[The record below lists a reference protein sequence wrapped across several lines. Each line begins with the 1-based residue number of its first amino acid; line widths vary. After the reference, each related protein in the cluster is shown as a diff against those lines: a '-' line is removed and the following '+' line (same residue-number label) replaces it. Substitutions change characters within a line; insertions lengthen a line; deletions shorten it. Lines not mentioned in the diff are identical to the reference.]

1 LWISATSYFLFFFL
15 DFDVHTKKENK
26 LLSQAETTSE
36 LSDQHSLKRHLKAR
50 HIRLM
55 ALGST
60 IGVGLFLGSGT
71 AISQAGPSILLGYL
85 LSGIIAFIVLR
96 ALGEMAVYNPVAGS
110 FAQYAHDYVGPLAG
124 YLVGWGYWFYWVI
137 VGVAEVTA
145 VGIYMGLWFPDIPQ
159 WIWAVGSLILMGGLN
174 FIAVRLFGEFEFWFA
189 LIKVVAIIAMIS
201 IGFGVIFFGL
211 GNDGVAIGISNLWAH
226 GGFFPTGL
234 DGFLLSLQMA
244 IFAYVGIEMIGL
256 SAGETENPEKTI
268 PIAIDSLIVRILVF
282 YGGALFVILS
292 IYPWNEVGQVGSPFV
307 AMFEKLGLREA
318 AGIVNFVVIT
328 AALSSCN
335 AGIFSGGRL
344 LYGLS
349 INSYAPSVMKKI
361 SRTGVPYIAILT
373 TVSIASLGAFLNYFV
388 PDEAFLLVTS
398 AVTFIGLMV
407 WIAILST
414 QLMFRKKINAEDVAS
429 LKYKSF
435 LYPYGS
441 WIALAAITFVLVLL
455 AIQEQT
461 RVGVYV
467 GVPIVLILIIVFYL
481 VGLHRHDKHLGEKK

>member
-1 LWISATSYFLFFFL
+1 MLNQT
-15 DFDVHTKKENK
+15 
-26 LLSQAETTSE
+26 ETFHEVTN
-36 LSDQHSLKRHLKAR
+36 QNTLKRHLKAR

-71 AISQAGPSILLGYL
+71 AISQAGPAILLSYL
-85 LSGIIAFIVLR
+85 LAGLIAFIVLR
-96 ALGEMAVYNPVAGS
+96 ALGEMAVHNPVAGS
-110 FAQYAHDYVGPLAG
+110 FAQYAHDYVGPLTG

-145 VGIYMGLWFPDIPQ
+145 VGIYMGLWFPDVPQ
-159 WIWAVGSLILMGGLN
+159 WIWAVGSLVLMGGLN

-189 LIKVVAIIAMIS
+189 LIKVVAIIAMIA
-201 IGFGVIFFGL
+201 IGFGVIFFGI
-211 GNDGVAIGISNLWAH
+211 GNGGVALGISNLWAH
-226 GGFFPTGL
+226 GGFFPTGMH
-234 DGFLLSLQMA
+234 GFLLSLQMA

-256 SAGETENPEKTI
+256 SAGETENPERTI

-307 AMFEKLGLREA
+307 AMFERLGLREA
-318 AGIVNFVVIT
+318 AGIVNFVVVT

-349 INSYAPSVMKKI
+349 LNTYAPKVMQKI
-361 SRTGVPYIAILT
+361 SRTGVPFVAILT
-373 TVSIASLGAFLNYFV
+373 TVSIASIGAFLNYFL

-407 WIAILST
+407 WVGILST
-414 QLMFRKKINAEDVAS
+414 QMMFRKKLSHEKIQG

-435 LYPYGS
+435 LWPLGS
-441 WIALAAITFVLVLL
+441 WLALAAIAFILVLL

-461 RVGVYV
+461 RIGVYV
-467 GVPIVLILIIVFYL
+467 GIPIVLTLIIVFYL
-481 VGLHRHDKHLGEKK
+481 FGLNRKNIHQGEKK

>member
-1 LWISATSYFLFFFL
+1 M
-15 DFDVHTKKENK
+15 H
-26 LLSQAETTSE
+26 SQEEVSNQT
-36 LSDQHSLKRHLKAR
+36 LKRHLKAR

-71 AISQAGPSILLGYL
+71 AITQAGPSILLGYL
-85 LSGIIAFIVLR
+85 LAGVIAFIVLR
-96 ALGEMAVYNPVAGS
+96 ALGEMAVHNPVAGS
-110 FAQYAHDYVGPLAG
+110 FAQYANDYLGSLAG

-145 VGIYMGLWFPDIPQ
+145 VGIYMGIWFPDIPQ
-159 WIWAVGSLILMGGLN
+159 WIWALGSLACMGALN

-189 LIKVVAIIAMIS
+189 LIKVVAIIAMIA
-201 IGFGVIFFGL
+201 IGSSVIFL
-211 GNDGVAIGISNLWAH
+211 GFSNGGVPIGISNLWAH
-226 GGFFPTGL
+226 GGFFPTGMS
-234 DGFLLSLQMA
+234 GFLLSIQMA

-282 YGGALFVILS
+282 YGGALFVILA
-292 IYPWNEVGQVGSPFV
+292 IFPWNEMNQVGSPFV
-307 AMFEKLGLREA
+307 AMFEKLGLKEA

-344 LYGLS
+344 LFGLS
-349 INSYAPSVMKKI
+349 LNEYAPSAMKNLSK
-361 SRTGVPYIAILT
+361 SGVPYVAILT
-373 TVSIASLGAFLNYFV
+373 TVMVSAIGAFLNYFV

-407 WIAILST
+407 WVAILLT
-414 QLMFRKKINAEDVAS
+414 QLSFRKKMSAEQIS
-429 LKYKSF
+429 KLSYKSF
-435 LYPYGS
+435 MWPYGS
-441 WIALAAITFVLVLL
+441 WLALLAITFVMVLM

-467 GVPIVLILIIVFYL
+467 GIPIVLTLISVFYL
-481 VGLHRHDKHLGEKK
+481 LGLHQKNHSKGEKK

>member
-1 LWISATSYFLFFFL
+1 M
-15 DFDVHTKKENK
+15 
-26 LLSQAETTSE
+26 
-36 LSDQHSLKRHLKAR
+36 KRHLKAR

-71 AISQAGPSILLGYL
+71 AISQAGPAILLGYL

-110 FAQYAHDYVGPLAG
+110 FAQYANDYVNPLAG

-145 VGIYMGLWFPDIPQ
+145 VGIYMGMWFPDIPQ
-159 WIWAVGSLILMGGLN
+159 WVWAISSLAMMGGLN
-174 FIAVRLFGEFEFWFA
+174 FIAVKLFGEFEFWFA
-189 LIKVVAIIAMIS
+189 LIKVVAIMAMIG
-201 IGFGVIFFGL
+201 IGCSVIFTGI
-211 GNDGVAIGISNLWAH
+211 GNSGVPIGIANLWQH
-226 GGFFPTGL
+226 GGFFPTGIE
-234 DGFLLSLQMA
+234 GFLLSLQMA

-268 PIAIDSLIVRILVF
+268 PMAIDSLIIRILVF

-292 IYPWNEVGQVGSPFV
+292 IYPWNEVGQLGSPFV

-349 INSYAPSVMKKI
+349 LNGYAPSIMKKI
-361 SRTGVPYIAILT
+361 SRTGVPFMAILL
-373 TVSIASLGAFLNYFV
+373 TVCIASFGTLLNYFV
-388 PDEAFLLVTS
+388 PDEAFLLITS

-407 WIAILST
+407 WVAILIT
-414 QLMFRKKINAEDVAS
+414 QLMFRKRLNQEEIKE

-435 LYPYGS
+435 LWPYGS
-441 WIALAAITFVLVLL
+441 WLALASIAFVIALL
-455 AIQEQT
+455 AFHEKT

-467 GVPIVLILIIVFYL
+467 GTPILLILIGFFYL
-481 VGLHRHDKHLGEKK
+481 AGFHQQNKSIGGKK

>member
-1 LWISATSYFLFFFL
+1 
-15 DFDVHTKKENK
+15 
-26 LLSQAETTSE
+26 LLNQTNLSTEQDTHS
-36 LSDQHSLKRHLKAR
+36 SDQYSLKRHLKAR

-85 LSGIIAFIVLR
+85 FAGMIAFIVLR

-110 FAQYAHDYVGPLAG
+110 FAQYAHEYVGPLAG
-124 YLVGWGYWFYWVI
+124 YLMGWGYWFYWVI

-145 VGIYMGLWFPDIPQ
+145 VGIYMGLWFPETPQ
-159 WIWAVGSLILMGGLN
+159 WIWALGSLALMGGLN

-189 LIKVVAIIAMIS
+189 LIKVVAIVVMIG
-201 IGFGVIFFGL
+201 IGCGVIFLGL
-211 GNDGVAIGISNLWAH
+211 GNHGEPVGISNLWSH

-234 DGFLLSLQMA
+234 NGFLLSLQMA
-244 IFAYVGIEMIGL
+244 VFAYVGIEMIGL

-292 IYPWNEVGQVGSPFV
+292 IFPWNEVGQVGSPFV
-307 AMFEKLGLREA
+307 AMFERLGLREA
-318 AGIVNFVVIT
+318 AGIVNFVVVT

-344 LYGLS
+344 LFGLS
-349 INSYAPSVMKKI
+349 LNAYAPRVMKKL
-361 SRTGVPYIAILT
+361 SKNGVPTVAILT
-373 TVSIASLGAFLNYFV
+373 TVTVASLGAFLNYFV
-388 PDEAFLLVTS
+388 PEEAFLLVTS

-407 WIAILST
+407 WVGILST
-414 QLMFRKKINAEDVAS
+414 QLMFRKKIAPNTVS
-429 LKYKSF
+429 TLTYKSF
-435 LYPYGS
+435 LSPYGS
-441 WIALAAITFVLVLL
+441 WLALAIIGFVLVLL
-455 AIQEQT
+455 AYQEQT

-467 GVPIVLILIIVFYL
+467 GVPIFLMLIIVFYL
-481 VGLHRHDKHLGEKK
+481 FGLHRHQSHQGETK